1 MKKSVLFL
9 LFFIVGMSVFAQK
22 QEDLLEEFNTLKT
35 KFRDTS
41 ISSEKRKT
49 LSKGYLEKAKKSG
62 EKRFIGRGYY
72 LFTINNPSKEDKL
85 TYLDSTIYVTKDLKD
100 DPVFPVH
107 AYMFKG
113 FLLSGA
119 NDYQKALDYFVTAQ
133 SVAKFKND
141 LSSQYYIKYNIAL
154 LKRFLGEYEEAETLF
169 LECKKIEESSKDV
182 NQKSPIKTLFQLS
195 SIYYE
200 TEQIEKCTE
209 INKEG
214 IQLAKTLGNESKYY
228 SFVANEGINLNVKGD
243 YKASIDSLEKGY
255 LHLKEGD
262 QQVIDFYL
270 GRSYYLSGEKEKGL
284 NYFKKV
290 DATFNQTN
298 DLYPP
303 LIGAYEYLINDS
315 KRKKDKESQLYY
327 TNQLLKI
334 DSILDKNYK
343 YLLNTIVK
351 KYDIPRYVSERDD
364 TIVALENENEQVIKQ
379 NRNIMLVSVL
389 ISVITLGGLLYYY
402 RLKKVYEK
410 RYNDIVKNSSAIIEE
425 EIKVED
431 TNLKPI
437 LAVGIDQDIVE
448 DVLKNLH
455 EFEQGEAYLM
465 KQITLKDV
473 AKIVKTNS
481 KYLSKIINVYK
492 GKNFATY
499 INDLRINYLINHIQQ
514 DTKYQKYTI
523 RATAEEIGFTN
534 SESFSRAFQKNT
546 GLKPSYFIK
555 KVRENQEKNT

>member
-1 MKKSVLFL
+1 MRKLLLYVFLFL
-9 LFFIVGMSVFAQK
+9 IGTTVFAQK
-22 QEDLLEEFNTLKT
+22 QEDLLKEFNTLKI
-35 KFRDTS
+35 KLRDTS
-41 ISSEKRKT
+41 INSETIKT
-49 LSKGYLEKAKKSG
+49 LAKDYLKKAKKSG

-72 LFTINNPSKEDKL
+72 LFTIRNTDKKEKL
-85 TYLDSTIYVTKDLKD
+85 QYLDSTIYATKDVKS
-100 DPVFPVH
+100 DPVFPVQ

-113 FLLSGA
+113 FLLSGS
-119 NDYQKALDYFVTAQ
+119 NDYEQALDYFVLAE

-154 LKRFLGEYEEAETLF
+154 LKRFLGEYKEAEALF
-169 LECKKIEESSKDV
+169 LECKQHEKSSKDI
-182 NQKSPIKTLFQLS
+182 NQKSYLKTLFQLS

-200 TEQIEKCTE
+200 TAQVEKCSL
-209 INKEG
+209 INVEG
-214 IQLAKTLGNESKYY
+214 IQLAKTLGDEKKYY
-228 SFVANEGINLNVKGD
+228 SFVVNEGINLNVKGE
-243 YKASIDSLEKGY
+243 YQASIDSLEKGY
-255 LHLKEGD
+255 QYLPTSD
-262 QQVIDFYL
+262 QQVADFYL
-270 GRSYYLSGEKEKGL
+270 GRSYFLLGEKEKGL

-290 DATFNQTN
+290 DTTFNQTN

-315 KRKKDKESQLYY
+315 KRRNDKESQLYY

-364 TIVALENENEQVIKQ
+364 TIEELRKENEQVVEDKKHTIL
-379 NRNIMLVSVL
+379 ISIL
-389 ISVITLGGLLYYY
+389 ISVLALGGLLYYY

-410 RYNDIVKNSSAIIEE
+410 RYNAVMKSSKAIIEE
-425 EIKVED
+425 EITVKD

-437 LAVGIDQDIVE
+437 LAVGIDEDIVE
-448 DVLKNLH
+448 DVLKNLQI
-455 EFEQGEAYLM
+455 FEKGEAYLT
-465 KQITLKDV
+465 KQISLKDV

-492 GKNFATY
+492 DKNFATY
-499 INDLRINYLINHIQQ
+499 INDLRIDYLVNHIQHN
-514 DTKYQKYTI
+514 TKYQKYTI

-534 SESFSRAFQKNT
+534 SESFSRAFQKKI

-555 KVRENQEKNT
+555 KVRESEQKNP